1 MKIKIY
7 CTTQEELQIN
17 NKKINLKNYNKLNE
31 KPDKFEFVSKIFLLQ
46 KYKFINNKTT
56 YIRKS
61 LEFICNRD
69 ITEEEF
75 IMFIEN
81 LKKIGFTTK
90 KDELKIR
97 YIDNEGKIVFNYN
110 FTTNK
115 PLIIPAFSNKKKS
128 LYKQQNLYI
137 RHYEN

>member
-1 MKIKIY
+1 MKIKIN

-17 NKKINLKNYNKLNE
+17 NKKINQKNYNKLNE
-31 KPDKFEFVSKIFLLQ
+31 KPDKFEFVSKIYLLQ
-46 KYKFINNKTT
+46 KFKFIDNKTA

-61 LEFICNRD
+61 LEFICNKD

-75 IMFIEN
+75 IDFIEN
-81 LKKIGFTTK
+81 LKKIGFATK
-90 KDELKIR
+90 KENLKIR
-97 YIDNEGKIVFNYN
+97 YIDSEGKIVFNYN

-115 PLIIPAFSNKKKS
+115 PFIIPAFSTKKKS

-137 RHYEN
+137 RHNDN

>member
-1 MKIKIY
+1 
-7 CTTQEELQIN
+7 
-17 NKKINLKNYNKLNE
+17 
-31 KPDKFEFVSKIFLLQ
+31 
-46 KYKFINNKTT
+46 
-56 YIRKS
+56 
-61 LEFICNRD
+61 
-69 ITEEEF
+69 
-75 IMFIEN
+75 MFIEN

>member
-1 MKIKIY
+1 MKIKIN

-17 NKKINLKNYNKLNE
+17 NKKINLKNYNNLNQ
-31 KPDKFEFVSKIFLLQ
+31 KPDNFEFVSKIYLLQ

-61 LEFICNRD
+61 LEFICNRE

-75 IMFIEN
+75 SLFIEN
-81 LKKIGFTTK
+81 LKKIGFMTK
-90 KDELKIR
+90 KEDLKVR

-110 FTTNK
+110 FNTNK

-128 LYKQQNLYI
+128 LYRQQNLYI
-137 RHYEN
+137 RN